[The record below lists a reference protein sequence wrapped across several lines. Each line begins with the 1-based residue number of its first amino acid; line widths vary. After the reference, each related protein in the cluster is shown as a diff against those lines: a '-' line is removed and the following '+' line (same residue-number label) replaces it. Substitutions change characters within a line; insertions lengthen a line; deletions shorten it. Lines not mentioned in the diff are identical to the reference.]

1 MEAPAFFVYVFSGRI
16 RAIPLTH
23 IAELT
28 LYMES
33 IDIDLSINK
42 NEGGACGEY
51 LARLATT
58 HPLSTMQPVGAP
70 PIILRGNI
78 TPATDLLNQLRRHI
92 SYTPTV
98 GTRRD
103 AATGVVNGDAS

>member
-1 MEAPAFFVYVFSGRI
+1 METQAFFVYVFSGRI

-23 IAELT
+23 IAEFT
-28 LYMES
+28 LYIDS

-58 HPLSTMQPVGAP
+58 HPLSTQRPVGAP
-70 PIILRGNI
+70 PIILRGSI
-78 TPATDLLNQLRRHI
+78 IPGSDLQNQLRRPITIHYPVE
-92 SYTPTV
+92 SRPDVTP
-98 GTRRD
+98 GM
-103 AATGVVNGDAS
+103 ANGGPS

>member
-42 NEGGACGEY
+42 NEGGARGDF

-58 HPLSTMQPVGAP
+58 HPLSTLQAVGAP
-70 PIILRGNI
+70 PIILRGSI
-78 TPATDLLNQLRRHI
+78 APASDLLNQLRRPI
-92 SYTPTV
+92 SYTPAV

-103 AATGVVNGDAS
+103 AAAGVVNGDPS